1 MDQEYAALLKNETW
15 HLVPC
20 RPGAN
25 IIDCKWVYKIK
36 RKADGSIDRYKARLV
51 AKGFK
56 QCYGIDYEDTFSLV
70 VKAATI
76 RLILSVG
83 VSRGWSIRQL
93 DVQNVF
99 LHGVLEE
106 EVYMRQPP
114 RYESKE
120 ASHLVCKL
128 YKAVYGLKQAPRAW
142 YSRLSSKL
150 NALGFHSSKSDTSL
164 FFYNNQGIT
173 MFVLVYVDDVIVV
186 RSSLEAT
193 SRLLKNLEKEL
204 ALKDLGDLHYFL
216 GIEVTK
222 LPDGLLLSQNK
233 YALDILRRVGMTS
246 CKPAPTPLSTS
257 EKLSVHVGEVLGPDD
272 ATKYR
277 SIVGGL
283 QYLTLTRPNLAFSV
297 NKVYQYLHC
306 PTTVHLIA
314 VKRILRFVKGTIDM
328 GLKIVKSS
336 SNLVSGFSDV
346 DWAGCLDDRRS
357 IERFAIFFGSNLV
370 SWNARKQPTVSR
382 SSTEAEY
389 KALANAIAEIMWLQS
404 PLAELGLVK

>member
-1 MDQEYAALLKNETW
+1 
-15 HLVPC
+15 
-20 RPGAN
+20 
-25 IIDCKWVYKIK
+25 
-36 RKADGSIDRYKARLV
+36 
-51 AKGFK
+51 
-56 QCYGIDYEDTFSLV
+56 
-70 VKAATI
+70 
-76 RLILSVG
+76 
-83 VSRGWSIRQL
+83 
-93 DVQNVF
+93 
-99 LHGVLEE
+99 
-106 EVYMRQPP
+106 
-114 RYESKE
+114 
-120 ASHLVCKL
+120 
-128 YKAVYGLKQAPRAW
+128 
-142 YSRLSSKL
+142 
-150 NALGFHSSKSDTSL
+150 
-164 FFYNNQGIT
+164 
-173 MFVLVYVDDVIVV
+173 
-186 RSSLEAT
+186 
-193 SRLLKNLEKEL
+193 LKNLEKEF

-233 YALDILRRVGMTS
+233 YALDILRRVSMTS
-246 CKPAPTPLSTS
+246 CKPTPTPLSTS

-336 SNLVSGFSDV
+336 SNLVSGFSDT

-389 KALANAIAEIMWLQS
+389 KALANAITEIMWLQS
-404 PLAELGLVK
+404 PLAELGLVKSGVASLWCDNLGATYFQSIQCFMHGLNTWKWTITLYGNESQGSSLIFGLSPLMTSWLIASPSLSRSRG